1 MLQKR
6 AEGGVCTLRKQA
18 RGRTENAE
26 AYIARNNQ
34 FLSVLYNYRVSS
46 ALVY

>member
-6 AEGGVCTLRKQA
+6 AEGRVCTLCKQA

-26 AYIARNNQ
+26 AYIARNKQ
-34 FLSVLYNYRVSS
+34 FVVYLYNYRVSS